1 VCTEW
6 REKIQRTAR
15 GADPACNVEKKGKS
29 RKAFGPQH
37 KVLKWPVTMEIPQA
51 KTINYGAVELQAMMT
66 HVSAQYIGKA
76 VHLCISEQSLLFFNT
91 IY

>member
-37 KVLKWPVTMEIPQA
+37 KVLKWPVTMEIP
-51 KTINYGAVELQAMMT
+51 VELQAMMT